1 MVGYT
6 SVETKQDEIYWYE
19 GVGSL
24 SLNCSLV
31 CDFVLCTFLFY
42 VIKEIPKESGGL
54 YIYIAVQYK
63 GEWLEHV
70 LCRVLVYYHCEWYFD
85 YPLSPYHAQLWKDFF
100 MLFYHGDTI
109 GVHYKEQVDNMISVV
124 IYNNHCWNLMLRD
137 NVNYVLGY
145 LH

>member
-6 SVETKQDEIYWYE
+6 SVETKQDEIYWDK

-70 LCRVLVYYHCEWYFD
+70 LCRVLVYHCEWYFD
-85 YPLSPYHAQLWKDFF
+85 YPLPPYHAHF
-100 MLFYHGDTI
+100 
-109 GVHYKEQVDNMISVV
+109 
-124 IYNNHCWNLMLRD
+124 
-137 NVNYVLGY
+137 
-145 LH
+145 